1 MTARSRLPLAVISL
15 AALLVASPIAGAAGP
30 LPDLPASPAL
40 PDVPT
45 VTVTPDGSGGAT
57 VGVGAGDTALQV
69 GAGPGGLT
77 VGTRSRGSK
86 PGAGSGNPV
95 DSVPVSTPG
104 DRRGRSGKA
113 TAGPGAVVFG
123 APSTGGRAVRLDGRH
138 AGSRPGSTSAP
149 ANRHNARFDTLS
161 PGGRENSRLA
171 PFLEF
176 IDRVPLVV
184 KVGVGLLALIAL
196 AMWAAWVRAR
206 RRLAQNAFVD
216 PVTGIANAAAFEGLL
231 DRELERAKRYKR
243 PLALI
248 LLDVGAAEH
257 PGLLPL
263 RDQTAREVASAIRG
277 RIREGDT
284 IVRLGSSRFAVI
296 SPEATASSAKTLARA
311 LELRLEQL
319 RVHVS
324 VGTAERQPTDFGP
337 GDLAARA
344 EADLTQSSSPA
355 GEPARL
361 RPALRAA

>member
-15 AALLVASPIAGAAGP
+15 AALLVASPVAGAAGP
-30 LPDLPASPAL
+30 LPDLPASAAL
-40 PDVPT
+40 LDVPT
-45 VTVTPDGSGGAT
+45 VTVTPGGSGGAT
-57 VGVGAGDTALQV
+57 VDLGAGDTALKV

-86 PGAGSGNPV
+86 PGAGPV
-95 DSVPVSTPG
+95 DTMPVSTPG
-104 DRRGRSGKA
+104 DQRGRSGKA
-113 TAGPGAVVFG
+113 TAGAGAVVFG

-138 AGSRPGSTSAP
+138 AGSRTGSTSGP
-149 ANRHNARFDTLS
+149 ANRHNARFGTVS

-171 PFLEF
+171 PFIEF
-176 IDRVPLVV
+176 IDGVPMTVW
-184 KVGVGLLALIAL
+184 VGVGLLGLIAF
-196 AMWAAWVRAR
+196 ATWTAWVRAR

-319 RVHVS
+319 RVHVG

-355 GEPARL
+355 GERARL

>member
-15 AALLVASPIAGAAGP
+15 AALLVAPPVAGAAGP

-40 PDVPT
+40 PDAPT

-57 VGVGAGDTALQV
+57 VGVGAGDTTLQV
-69 GAGPGGLT
+69 GAGPGGLS
-77 VGTRSRGSK
+77 VGTRPRSSN
-86 PGAGSGNPV
+86 PGTGTGTANPV
-95 DSVPVSTPG
+95 DSVPVSTPR
-104 DRRGRSGKA
+104 DRPGRLRTA
-113 TAGPGAVVFG
+113 AGPGAVVFG
-123 APSTGGRAVRLDGRH
+123 SSGGRAQRLDGQH
-138 AGSRPGSTSAP
+138 TGSRPGSTSAP
-149 ANRHNARFDTLS
+149 TNHHGARFGTVS

-171 PFLEF
+171 PFIEF
-176 IDRVPLVV
+176 IERVPLVV
-184 KVGVGLLALIAL
+184 KVGVALLALIAL

-257 PGLLPL
+257 SGLLPL

-337 GDLAARA
+337 KDLAARA

-355 GEPARL
+355 GERARL